1 MQNKSIVTSAL
12 YYAVISEQ
20 NDPSKCHDY
29 IWTFVLGNDKI
40 STHVTFYLRSCFSQY
55 VAMLH
60 WSILMTSGWS
70 PDFSCSATIKSK
82 FCDQI
87 GPPS

>member
-29 IWTFVLGNDKI
+29 I
-40 STHVTFYLRSCFSQY
+40 
-55 VAMLH
+55 
-60 WSILMTSGWS
+60 
-70 PDFSCSATIKSK
+70 
-82 FCDQI
+82 
-87 GPPS
+87 